1 MEKTKSRRRRP
12 SGRQILQTALV
23 FIIVFAFIALGAVGG
38 YTINVIR
45 SMPDYDLNAL
55 TGELSSLIYDR
66 NETQIGTFRAAKN
79 RLPLEPTEIPLL
91 MKQAIVS
98 IEDQR
103 FFKHNGVDP
112 VRIGGAA
119 LANIKKGGR
128 SQGAS
133 TITMQ
138 LARTAILESQE
149 KKWDRKIQ
157 EAWLAL
163 KLEKQYSKEQLLAFY
178 LNHVYYGHS
187 AYSLQTASNAY
198 FGKDAAQLT
207 LGEAAALAGIINSPG
222 RFDPYDDMEACKNR
236 QAIVLNEMVKMK
248 YISKEEAEAAK
259 AETLQLSALKDSGS
273 YAYQSFFDYVF
284 NEAADILKID
294 ESNTIKLYTG
304 GYRIYTTMD
313 LPTQTK
319 AEEVYANTE
328 NFPKGKDDKLIQS
341 AMVVM
346 EAGNGE
352 IWTLIGG
359 RNVNEER
366 GFNRATD
373 ALRQPG
379 SAFKPI
385 AVYGPAM
392 ERGYGPGTVVD
403 DYPDGYQTQ
412 EMKFVNYNN
421 AYRGLTTLRVAVAN
435 SINTIAVKMQ
445 EKIGVQAGIDFAKSV
460 GITSLVESGAVSDSG
475 VSIALGGLTHGV
487 SPLELTAAY
496 CTFPNQGVYN
506 KPYAIRR
513 IEDYKGNVLYEHS
526 VEKSVAMS
534 PQSAYLLTDMM
545 VSAVQSG
552 TAKNARMDRPVAG
565 KTGTTSFNVDAWFV
579 GYSADLVGS
588 VWLGY
593 DKSDRM
599 YDVFGG
605 SYGAPIWKQVMETA
619 HRGLPVKSFPV
630 PAGITTVSIDSKS
643 GLLPSDLTPKEY
655 IISEKFNANN
665 VPTETSNVWVQAPVC
680 SESGLLLTDGCP
692 QPALKT
698 FLKRLEPWVGEIAPA
713 DSKLEV
719 PTTYCTLHGGGS
731 GGTEDNGKYAIRLYG
746 RSKDDDAGSKVT
758 LSWYYNL
765 ANANTTYHIFRAQQP
780 NTPADAAT
788 RVAVLESNG
797 ASFSESLPA
806 ATGKYYYYIQAV
818 DKGTGQVAG
827 VSNEISIATSSQNS
841 SGYTT
846 PILTGSISK
855 HGSSYGVQLSWTE
868 PFPGHNVVYQVFRS
882 EDPSF
887 SADASTLL
895 PTSENITTNRFSDTT
910 VSPGKVYYY
919 RVSGLDLDGN
929 QPIPQSTLLK
939 ASIPE
944 K

>member
-1 MEKTKSRRRRP
+1 MEQTKRRRRRP
-12 SGRQILQTALV
+12 HWRQILQTAIVCLV
-23 FIIVFAFIALGAVGG
+23 VVGFIAAGAIGG

-45 SMPDYDLNAL
+45 TMPDYDLSAL

-66 NETQIGTFRAAKN
+66 DENQIGTFRAAKN
-79 RLPLEPTEIPLL
+79 RLPLEPTQIPLL

-112 VRIGGAA
+112 VRIAGAA
-119 LANIKKGGR
+119 LANIKTGGK

-157 EAWLAL
+157 EAWLSL
-163 KLEKQYSKEQLLAFY
+163 RLEKHYSKEQILAFY
-178 LNHVYYGHS
+178 LNHVYYGHG
-187 AYSLQTASNAY
+187 AYSLQTAANVY
-198 FGKDAAQLT
+198 FGKNADTLT

-222 RFDPYDDMEACKNR
+222 RFDPYKHMEDCKNR

-248 YISKEEAEAAK
+248 YITKDEAEAAK
-259 AETLQLSALKDSGS
+259 AEPLTLSTLKDNGS
-273 YAYQSFFDYVF
+273 YTYQSFFDYVF
-284 NEAADILKID
+284 EEAANILKID

-313 LPTQTK
+313 APSQSK
-319 AEEVYANTE
+319 AEEVYANPD
-328 NFPKGKDDKLIQS
+328 NFPKSKEDKIVQS

-352 IWTLIGG
+352 IWTIIGG

-385 AVYGPAM
+385 AVYGPAL
-392 ERGYGPGTVVD
+392 ERGYGPGTVMD

-412 EMKFVNYNN
+412 EVKFVNFNN
-421 AYRGLTTLRVAVAN
+421 AYRGLTTLRVAVAQ
-435 SINTIAVKMQ
+435 SINTIAIKMM
-445 EKIGVQAGIDFAKSV
+445 ETIGVQAGIDFAKNL

-496 CTFPNQGVYN
+496 CAFPNQGVYN

-513 IEDYKGNVLYEHS
+513 IEDYKGNVLYEHT
-526 VEKSVAMS
+526 VEKRVAMS
-534 PQSAYLLTDMM
+534 PQTAYLMTDMM
-545 VSAVQSG
+545 VTAVQSG
-552 TAKNARMDRPVAG
+552 TATNARMNRPVAG

-579 GYSADLVGS
+579 GYTADLVGA

-619 HRGLPVKSFPV
+619 HRDLPAKGFKSTE
-630 PAGITTVSIDSKS
+630 GITTISIDAKS
-643 GLLPSDLTPKEY
+643 GMLPSPLTPAEFV
-655 IISEKFNANN
+655 ISEKFNVDQ
-665 VPTETSNVWVQAPVC
+665 VPTEVSDVWIQAPVC
-680 SESGLLLTDGCP
+680 AESGLLLTDSCP
-692 QPALKT
+692 QPVLKT
-698 FLKRLEPWVGEIAPA
+698 FLKRHEPWVGTIAPA
-713 DSKLEV
+713 DAALEF
-719 PTTYCTLHGGGS
+719 PKEYCTIHGGGS
-731 GGTEDNGKYAIRLYG
+731 PDSGSYAIRLHG
-746 RSKDDDAGSKVT
+746 RSKDEDSGSKVS
-758 LSWYYNL
+758 LSWYFSQ
-765 ANANTTYHIFRAQQP
+765 ANANTTYHIFRAQYP
-780 NTPADAAT
+780 GTPADAAS
-788 RVAVLESNG
+788 RLAVLENN
-797 ASFSESLPA
+797 AAAYSETLPA
-806 ATGKYYYYIQAV
+806 ASGKYYYYIQAV
-818 DKGTGQVAG
+818 DKVSGQVTG
-827 VSNEISIATSSQNS
+827 FSNEISITTSAQNS
-841 SGYTT
+841 SGYST
-846 PILTGSISK
+846 PILTGSILK
-855 HGSSYGVQLSWTE
+855 HGNAFSVQLSWTE
-868 PFPGHNVVYQVFRS
+868 SFPGHNAIYQVFRS

-887 SADASTLL
+887 TADASSLL
-895 PTSENITTNRFSDTT
+895 PNSDNVTSNQFIDSN
-910 VSPGKVYYY
+910 VIPGKVYYY

-929 QPIPQSTLLK
+929 QPIPQSTMLK